1 MLDVIRPAREPAGY
15 VSERLPSSTAVNND
29 HQAEGGS
36 LAAPAPLFSWQGGNC
51 FHLLA
56 DGKCF
61 FPRMLATVDAAERT
75 ILLEMYLME
84 SGPVATRFI
93 DALIHAAERD
103 VEVFLLLD
111 DFGSRGLNSQDR
123 QRLADNRV
131 QVTWYNPLQFWRFR
145 RYLSRDHRKLLL
157 VDGQIAFTGGF
168 GITDDFDPAPPRQL
182 PWRETVVEIRGPVVA
197 QWRQLF
203 TETWNGWARLPL
215 IDPSTSRPAVAGDSL
230 GRVHASHS
238 LHPFSFSDDLVR
250 RVLQA
255 LRRVWMATAYFIPS
269 RRLRRALGRKA
280 RQGLDVRLLLPGPIT
295 DHPGV
300 RFASQR
306 YYARLL
312 RDGVRIFE
320 YQPRFMH
327 SKLVLC
333 DDQVAIGSSNFD
345 RWNLRRNL
353 EANQQINDPAVA
365 AQLTRLFE
373 ADFAEAVEIDL
384 EQWRIRPWHA
394 YLRVWFWQR
403 IERLLDRDE

>member
-1 MLDVIRPAREPAGY
+1 M
-15 VSERLPSSTAVNND
+15 VSFLATASSTAVNDD
-29 HQAEGGS
+29 HQAESGS
-36 LAAPAPLFSWQGGNC
+36 LSAPAPLFSWQGGNR

-61 FPRMLATVDAAERT
+61 FPRMLAAIDSAEHT
-75 ILLEMYLME
+75 ILLEMYLTE
-84 SGPVATRFI
+84 SGHVATRFI
-93 DALIHAAERD
+93 DALIRAVERG
-103 VEVFLLLD
+103 VEVSLLLD

-123 QRLADNRV
+123 KRLADHHA

-168 GITDDFDPAPPRQL
+168 GITDEFDPTLPRQL

-203 TETWNGWARLPL
+203 TETWNRWARLPL
-215 IDPSTSRPAVAGDSL
+215 IAPSTSQLPAAGDSL
-230 GRVHASHS
+230 GRVQASHS

-255 LRRVWMATAYFIPS
+255 HRRVWMATAYFIPS
-269 RRLRRALGRKA
+269 RRLRRALRRKA
-280 RQGLDVRLLLPGPIT
+280 RHGLDVRLLLPGPIT

-300 RFASQR
+300 RYASQR

-312 RDGVRIFE
+312 RAGVRIFE

-333 DDQVAIGSSNFD
+333 DDQVAMGSSNFD

-365 AQLTRLFE
+365 AQLKRLFE
-373 ADFAEAVEIDL
+373 ADFAEALEIDL
-384 EQWRIRPWHA
+384 EQWKIRPWHA
-394 YLRVWFWQR
+394 FLRMWFWQR
-403 IERLLDRDE
+403 IEQLLDRDE

>member
-1 MLDVIRPAREPAGY
+1 MLDVVRPAGQPAGHL
-15 VSERLPSSTAVNND
+15 SERLLSSIAVNHD
-29 HQAEGGS
+29 HQVESGS
-36 LAAPAPLFSWQGGNC
+36 LVAPASLFSWLDGNR

-56 DGKCF
+56 DGRCF
-61 FPRMLATVDAAERT
+61 FPRMLAAIDAAEHT

-84 SGPVATRFI
+84 SGQVATRFI
-93 DALIHAAERD
+93 DALIRASERG

-123 QRLADNRV
+123 QRLADHHA
-131 QVTWYNPLQFWRFR
+131 QVIWYNPLQFWRFR

-157 VDGQIAFTGGF
+157 VDGQVAFTGGF
-168 GITDDFDPAPPRQL
+168 GITDEFDPTLPGQL
-182 PWRETVVEIRGPVVA
+182 PWRETVVEIRGPVLA

-203 TETWNGWARLPL
+203 TETWNRWARLPL
-215 IDPSTSRPAVAGDSL
+215 VDSSVSQPPVAGSSL

-238 LHPFSFSDDLVR
+238 LYPFSFSDDLVR
-250 RVLQA
+250 RVLRA
-255 LRRVWMATAYFIPS
+255 HRRVWMATAYFIPS
-269 RRLRRALGRKA
+269 RRLRRTLRRKA

-300 RFASQR
+300 RYASQR

-333 DDQVAIGSSNFD
+333 DDQIAMGSSNFD

-365 AQLTRLFE
+365 AQLKHLFE
-373 ADFAEAVEIDL
+373 ADFAEALEIDL
-384 EQWRIRPWHA
+384 KQWRIRPWSA
-394 YLRVWFWQR
+394 YLRVWFWER